1 MRLAHN
7 PGMSPENIGN
17 VLGAL
22 AEWVTDQVEDAV
34 ASEELN
40 RAEASALSHLSK
52 YPDRSIESVRGP
64 LGLSHSG
71 CVRLIDRLAQG
82 GYVERR
88 EGEDARK
95 VALHLT
101 RRGREF
107 VEAAAERRAEALA
120 RALHVLDPK
129 ERESLG
135 GLLSKLLARSIPR
148 ASTALK
154 VCLLC
159 DYSACVECPLGEL
172 TAPER

>member
-1 MRLAHN
+1 MN
-7 PGMSPENIGN
+7 PENIGN

-22 AEWVTDQVEDAV
+22 AQWVTAQVESAV

-40 RAEASALSHLSK
+40 LAEVSALSHLSK
-52 YPDRSIESVRGP
+52 YPDRSIESVRAP

-71 CVRLIDRLAQG
+71 CVRLIDRLTQR

-101 RRGREF
+101 RRGRGF

-120 RALHVLDPK
+120 RALHVLDPG
-129 ERESLG
+129 ERELLG
-135 GLLSKLLARSIPR
+135 QLMSKLLEQSVPR
-148 ASTALK
+148 ASMAMK

-159 DYSACVECPLGEL
+159 DYGACVECPFQGF